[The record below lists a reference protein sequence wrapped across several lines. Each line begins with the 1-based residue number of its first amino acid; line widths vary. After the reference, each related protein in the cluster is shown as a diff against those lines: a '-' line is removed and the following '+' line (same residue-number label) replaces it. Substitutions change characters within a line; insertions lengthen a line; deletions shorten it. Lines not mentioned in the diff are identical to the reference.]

1 MESSGGSKAKS
12 TRMSEVTV
20 VLYSL
25 FSDYDDHDAVSLP
38 RVWHGQY
45 SPGYPPGTHPWAYY
59 GPGNVGTGTQRYTA
73 RVGHGHRCLLGG
85 WPVGAHHVIVSNSTI
100 AVVVMISMSHSHN

>member
-38 RVWHGQY
+38 SNIACTSVDL
-45 SPGYPPGTHPWAYY
+45 
-59 GPGNVGTGTQRYTA
+59 QRCSSFKLQD
-73 RVGHGHRCLLGG
+73 R
-85 WPVGAHHVIVSNSTI
+85 
-100 AVVVMISMSHSHN
+100 